1 MLLGGGNKMLH
12 DASGTRRPSFNGVP
26 EQMWSLAGLNVESYV
41 EPPRRPRSRVVDHRP
56 PGPLVHLSQISGP
69 VRSFSPAFARFRGF
83 LLPVGVLRGVLGC
96 AGRLRGAGL
105 GCPGALKPTVRGLL
119 SVLRVR
125 QVCLVGRRP
134 WGNPINDH
142 KPRRV

>member
-1 MLLGGGNKMLH
+1 MEPRL
-12 DASGTRRPSFNGVP
+12 RR
-26 EQMWSLAGLNVESYV
+26 
-41 EPPRRPRSRVVDHRP
+41 RSEVVDHRP
-56 PGPLVHLSQISGP
+56 LGPLVHLSQISGP
-69 VRSFSPAFARFRGF
+69 VRSFFSLFACFRGF

-105 GCPGALKPTVRGLL
+105 GCPGALKPTARGLL

>member
-1 MLLGGGNKMLH
+1 M
-12 DASGTRRPSFNGVP
+12 
-26 EQMWSLAGLNVESYV
+26 
-41 EPPRRPRSRVVDHRP
+41 
-56 PGPLVHLSQISGP
+56 
-69 VRSFSPAFARFRGF
+69 
-83 LLPVGVLRGVLGC
+83 
-96 AGRLRGAGL
+96 AGL
-105 GCPGALKPTVRGLL
+105 GLSGRAKADSKGLL